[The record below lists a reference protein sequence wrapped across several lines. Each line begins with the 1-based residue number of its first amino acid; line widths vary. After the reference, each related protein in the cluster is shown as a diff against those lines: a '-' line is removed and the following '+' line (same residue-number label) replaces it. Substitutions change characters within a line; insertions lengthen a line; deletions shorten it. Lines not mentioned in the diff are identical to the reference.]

1 MLVLGES
8 GTGKELAARAIHQ
21 RSARHLGPFVE
32 LNCAAIPRELSES
45 ELFGHVRGAFSGATR
60 DRVGRFEA
68 ADGGTLF
75 LDEIGELPLELQ
87 GKLLRV
93 LQEGSY
99 ERVGE
104 VRTRHADVRVV
115 AATNRDLMAEVE
127 AGHFRQDLYYRLAV
141 YPITLPPLRHR
152 LQDLAQLVPHLLARI
167 CARLRR
173 PPLSLTPQQL
183 DELAAR
189 PWRGNVRELLNVLER
204 AVVSTERGQPLRLPP
219 REPSAAP
226 RARSLAFSAAV
237 PGARGAAA
245 ARRRRAR
252 RSRAPRPRDAPPRAR
267 KPHAARS
274 SAATAA
280 STAPTAPRPCWA

>member
-1 MLVLGES
+1 MIRQQIASVAATDTTVLVLGES

-21 RSARHLGPFVE
+21 RSARRLGPFVE

-127 AGHFRQDLYYRLAV
+127 AGRFRQDLYYRLAV
-141 YPITLPPLRHR
+141 YPITLPPLR
-152 LQDLAQLVPHLLARI
+152 
-167 CARLRR
+167 
-173 PPLSLTPQQL
+173 
-183 DELAAR
+183 
-189 PWRGNVRELLNVLER
+189 
-204 AVVSTERGQPLRLPP
+204 
-219 REPSAAP
+219 
-226 RARSLAFSAAV
+226 
-237 PGARGAAA
+237 AAA
-245 ARRRRAR
+245 ARTCRSSCRICSRASAPACAAR
-252 RSRAPRPRDAPPRAR
+252 RWR
-267 KPHAARS
+267 
-274 SAATAA
+274 
-280 STAPTAPRPCWA
+280 